1 MSPGSAGQN
10 KARQEIRAFLEQL
23 DSGEP
28 PDADCLRE
36 HLNRWDTLLE
46 EHDESRIESLFLL
59 KERMKEL
66 NMLYEVIQCLQT
78 PRPDLNLDHVINEV
92 LRVIPDGFRLPE
104 HTIAILELGG
114 RTYRSGS
121 AKTSGNDLVN
131 RKTLTSGHELELR
144 VSIGESVENPYFLKE
159 EKVLLDRVAWLLA
172 RFYSHYLAVRD
183 LSEKK
188 EQYRT
193 ILYSIGDGVIATDKS
208 GVVQQM
214 NSVAENL
221 TGWSESEAAG
231 MKVENVF
238 RIINEESG
246 KKVDNPVDKV
256 LKHGRTVALANHT
269 LLISRDGKEI
279 PIADTGA
286 PVKNEK
292 GEITGAVLVFHDQLN
307 ERALLNKLEES
318 EKKFRSIVELAPE
331 PIFIHIDFKFAYL
344 NPEALKLY
352 GAKSAQE
359 LTGTSIFDRFHSD
372 YHEMSRNRITR
383 PNNTQDKTGE
393 LSRQLHVR
401 LDGSHVWVETA
412 GTPIEFDGKQGALIF
427 VRDVSRQVR
436 HELEARENLKEK
448 EVLLAEI
455 HHRVK
460 NNLAVVTGLLEL
472 EAELSDTPEIREVLK
487 KADSRIRSMALI
499 HEKLYKSDSFA
510 EIDFGAYIIELA
522 GFIQEHYSSDKKRI
536 HMSFD
541 LDKVYLDIT
550 RAVPCGI
557 ILNELITN
565 GMKYAFKN
573 RSEGTVTIGLTRK
586 DKEAVLE
593 YKDDGTGFGQQV
605 VEDINSGNIRS
616 LGMQLIAGLTS
627 QLKGKMEI
635 GNAQGAR
642 VEIRFPV
649 NNS

>member
-1 MSPGSAGQN
+1 MPLSPAN
-10 KARQEIRAFLEQL
+10 HHKTRKEIRTYLENIESGETPDPERLRDHLKRWDAQLEQQDKYRNENL
-23 DSGEP
+23 F
-28 PDADCLRE
+28 
-36 HLNRWDTLLE
+36 HLQ
-46 EHDESRIESLFLL
+46 
-59 KERMKEL
+59 ERVKEL
-66 NMLYEVIQCLQT
+66 SMLYEVIQCLQT
-78 PRPDLNLDHVINEV
+78 PRPDLNLEHVIKEV

-104 HTIAILELGG
+104 NTAAVLKLNDKVYQTGAFHP
-114 RTYRSGS
+114 SD
-121 AKTSGNDLVN
+121 NDLVS

-144 VSIGESVENPYFLKE
+144 ISIAAPDDALYFLKE
-159 EKVLLDRVAWLLA
+159 ERVLLDRIAWLVA
-172 RFYSHYLAVRD
+172 RFYNHYLTVLN
-183 LSEKK
+183 LSER
-188 EQYRT
+188 EELYRT
-193 ILYSIGDGVIATDKS
+193 TLYSVGDAVITTDIF
-208 GVVQQM
+208 GLIQQV
-214 NSVAENL
+214 NPVAAEL
-221 TGWSESEAAG
+221 TGWKEEEAIG
-231 MKVENVF
+231 RQIEEVF
-238 RIINEESG
+238 CIINEDTRE
-246 KKVDNPVDKV
+246 KIENPVGKV
-256 LKHGRTVALANHT
+256 LQHGRIVALANHT
-269 LLISRDGKEI
+269 LLVSRKGREI

-286 PVKNEK
+286 PIKKEN
-292 GEITGAVLVFHDQLN
+292 GEITGVVLVFHDQLK
-307 ERALLNKLEES
+307 ERALLNRLEES
-318 EKKFRSIVELAPE
+318 EEQFRSMVELAPE
-331 PIFIHIDFKFAYL
+331 PIFIQTDHKFAYL
-344 NPEALKLY
+344 NPAAVKLY
-352 GAKSAQE
+352 GAESEHE
-359 LTGTSIFDRFHSD
+359 LLGTPVFDHFHPD
-372 YHEMSRNRITR
+372 YHDVIRNRIMR
-383 PNNTQDKTGE
+383 LNVKREKVEE
-393 LSRQLHVR
+393 LSRQVHIR
-401 LDGSHVWVETA
+401 RDGSHVWVETV
-412 GTPIEFDGKQGALIF
+412 GTPIYYEGKEGAL
-427 VRDVSRQVR
+427 VLLRDVSEQVR
-436 HELEARENLKEK
+436 HEQAARENLKEK
-448 EVLLAEI
+448 EVLLAEV

-460 NNLAVVTGLLEL
+460 NNMAVISGLLEL
-472 EAELSDTPEIREVLK
+472 EAEMSDTPEMKEVLK
-487 KADSRIRSMALI
+487 KAESRIRSMALI